1 MEEKHQVMLYPI
13 GIQDFANIRESG
25 YVYVDKTDLV
35 HRLVATGKYYFL
47 SRPRRFGKSLLVST
61 LEAYFQGKK
70 ELFQGLA
77 IENLEQDWNSYPV
90 LHLDLSG
97 KEYNGID
104 DLDVSLD
111 QHLCQWEQSFGFE
124 KRYPMADARFKD
136 VIDAAYEKTGKPVV
150 ILIDEYDKPLLDA
163 AGNEPL
169 REAFRSRLQ
178 GFYSVMKSRD
188 GKLRFGFLTGVTK
201 LGKLSIFSGLNNL
214 NDISMANQYADVC
227 GISEDDLHAYFDGSV
242 EEMASTNGMSK
253 EECYAKLKDY
263 YDGYHFSIKC
273 PDIYNPFSLLSA
285 LYQQEFKDFWYETG
299 TPTFVVKALRQG
311 KFNLENL
318 TLDRVP
324 ASALGG
330 VNADDSDPV
339 PVLYQSGYL
348 TIKSYDERRQRYS
361 LKYPNQE
368 VERGFME
375 CLAKTYV
382 PTASYYSPFDV
393 QKFVDDF
400 EKGDAEDLMKR
411 FEAFFADAD
420 YAIVGDAELYFQ
432 NTMYVMCKLMGQ
444 FVQVER
450 HTSAGRMDIVVQ
462 TEKYIYVMEL
472 KMDASADEA
481 LQQIEDKGYAKP
493 FATDPRQLF
502 KIGVNF
508 ASATRRIE
516 EWKIRQTDM
525 VGVIHDDIGVLGEH
539 RNAGR

>member
-1 MEEKHQVMLYPI
+1 MCRYRGNAEKRKTMLYPI
-13 GIQDFANIRESG
+13 GIQSFGKIREGG
-25 YVYVDKTDLV
+25 YVYVDKTGLIYNIV
-35 HRLVATGKYYFL
+35 KTGGYYFL

-77 IENLEQDWNSYPV
+77 IENLEKEWSAYPV

-97 KEYNGID
+97 VTYTDEKVLDEKMND
-104 DLDVSLD
+104 TLDV
-111 QHLCQWEQSFGFE
+111 WEQRFGKNEGF
-124 KRYPMADARFKD
+124 KTDSIRFKRI
-136 VIDAAYEKTGKPVV
+136 IDAAYEKTGKQVV

-178 GFYSVMKSRD
+178 GFYSVMKSQD

-214 NDISMANQYADVC
+214 NDISMDEEFSSLC
-227 GISEDDLHAYFDGSV
+227 GISETDLHTYFGESV
-242 EEMASTNGMSK
+242 REMAAANKLSE
-253 EECYAKLKDY
+253 EECYTKLKDY
-263 YDGYHFSIKC
+263 YDGYHFCADSE
-273 PDIYNPFSLLSA
+273 DIYNPFSLLSA
-285 LYQQEFKDFWYETG
+285 LRKKRFNDYWYETG

-311 KFNLENL
+311 KFNLEDL
-318 TLDRVP
+318 TLEGVP

-330 VNADDSDPV
+330 VNADDSDPI

-348 TIKSYDERRQRYS
+348 TIRSYDERRQRYS

-375 CLAKTYV
+375 CLAKTYI

-400 EKGDAEDLMKR
+400 EKGDAEGLMKR

-444 FVQVER
+444 LVQVER
-450 HTSAGRMDIVVQ
+450 HTSQGRMDILVQ

-481 LQQIEDKGYAKP
+481 LQQIEEKGYAKP
-493 FATDPRQLF
+493 FAADPRKLF
-502 KIGVNF
+502 KIGVGF
-508 ASATRRIE
+508 SSKTRRIE
-516 EWKIRQTDM
+516 EWKI
-525 VGVIHDDIGVLGEH
+525 
-539 RNAGR
+539 A

>member
-1 MEEKHQVMLYPI
+1 MLYPI
-13 GIQDFANIRESG
+13 GIQNFANIRESG

-35 HRLVATGKYYFL
+35 HRLVTTGKYYFL

-70 ELFQGLA
+70 ELFKGLA
-77 IENLEQDWNSYPV
+77 VEHLEKDWNAYPV

-97 KEYNGID
+97 KTYNSMD
-104 DLDVSLD
+104 DLEVRLD
-111 QHLCQWEQSFGFE
+111 RHLSQWEALFGFE
-124 KRYPMADARFKD
+124 KRYPMADARFSD
-136 VIDAAYEKTGKPVV
+136 IIDAAYEKTGRQVV

-163 AGNEPL
+163 AGNKSL
-169 REAFRSRLQ
+169 RETFRSCLQ
-178 GFYSVMKSRD
+178 GFYSVMKSQD

-214 NDISMANQYADVC
+214 NDISMDNQYADIC

-242 EEMASTNGMSK
+242 EEIASTNEMSK

-263 YDGYHFSIKC
+263 YDGYHFSTKC

-285 LYQQEFKDFWYETG
+285 LYQREFKDFWYETG

-400 EKGDAEDLMKR
+400 DDVQKFVDDFEKGDAEGLMKR

-472 KMDASADEA
+472 KMDAGADEA
-481 LQQIEDKGYAKP
+481 LQQIEAKGYAKP
-493 FATDPRQLF
+493 FAADSRKLF
-502 KIGVNF
+502 RIGVNF
-508 ASATRRIE
+508 SSTTRRIE
-516 EWKIRQTDM
+516 EWKM
-525 VGVIHDDIGVLGEH
+525 
-539 RNAGR
+539 A

>member
-111 QHLCQWEQSFGFE
+111 QHLCQWEHSFGFE